1 MTNASSEKIDQFIDD
16 YYFLSN
22 FYEVPITFEGIQYLN
37 SEAAFHAQKTL
48 DIEARKQYSSLDPK
62 SAKRKGRKENL
73 RTDWEEVKVDIMK
86 RICIAKFEQ
95 NPDLKEKLLATGNK
109 TLIEGTW
116 WKDTFWGIDLKT
128 GQGQNHLGQI
138 LMEIR
143 DEFRK
148 IQTIELLV

>member
-1 MTNASSEKIDQFIDD
+1 
-16 YYFLSN
+16 
-22 FYEVPITFEGIQYLN
+22 
-37 SEAAFHAQKTL
+37 
-48 DIEARKQYSSLDPK
+48 
-62 SAKRKGRKENL
+62 
-73 RTDWEEVKVDIMK
+73 MK